1 MHDCSDILKGLSVEQ
16 AAVCKAHGNIILT
29 ACPGSGKTRT
39 LTHLLAYQV
48 AHGQESKK
56 WNIAI
61 TFTNRAAD
69 EISSRIDAMDIDLS
83 NIWTGTI
90 HQFCMRFIIRPYA
103 MYSSRLSKG
112 YSIIDEYTKREYGER
127 IKNEL
132 GIKIGAFDD
141 PFQNPSVV
149 TAYETL
155 LAENKEIDFDMI
167 LYFSD
172 QLLSRYPFIC
182 ENISYVV
189 NSFLVDEFQDTNEL
203 QYSILAKIYKAN
215 KSISLMFVG
224 DVNQAIYGALGG
236 VAKSKAE
243 LDALYETTFQE
254 MSLTG
259 CYRSTQRV
267 VTLYKSFEVSQTGV
281 CSVADIKDT
290 IGTIN
295 YYRDVTKDSLT
306 TEIAA
311 IIQSELAS
319 GTQAEEICVLA
330 PQWQLLFNLS
340 RELRLQLPDVLF
352 DAPDISPIKYD
363 PLNPLFLLA
372 KLLFMSSGEN
382 VPIRKR
388 IATEFISIIRDDL
401 KIMVPDKIQNYDIL
415 SAANNCRTVN
425 IDGIICLRTAI
436 ERVFSLLRIDVN
448 KEKALSNLIKNY
460 FEKIDSRV
468 TQYKLPTDYVSISKY
483 FRDKRGVVISTIHGV
498 KGEEYTTVIA
508 IGLLNGYLPHWDYIY
523 QADKKPL
530 RKTETLKLLYVLCS
544 RAKQNIYLFS
554 ETGRKTKSGS
564 EYTPTDELSLITY
577 FST

>member
-1 MHDCSDILKGLSVEQ
+1 MHDCSDILKGLSTEQ
-16 AAVCKAHGNIILT
+16 VAVCKAHGNILLT

-39 LTHLLAYQV
+39 LTRRLAYQV
-48 AHGQESKK
+48 AQGQALKK

-69 EISSRIDAMDIDLS
+69 EISSQLDDMDIDLS

-103 MYSSRLSKG
+103 MYSSRLSRG
-112 YSIIDEYTKREYGER
+112 YSIIDEYTKREYGKR

-132 GIKIGAFDD
+132 GIKLGAFDD
-141 PFQNPSVV
+141 PFQNPAVV

-155 LAENKEIDFDMI
+155 LAANKEIDFDMI
-167 LYFSD
+167 LRLSD
-172 QLLSRYPFIC
+172 VLLSQCPFIC
-182 ENISYVV
+182 ENISSVV
-189 NSFLVDEFQDTNEL
+189 NSFLIDEFQDTNML
-203 QYSILAKIYKAN
+203 QYSILAKIYRAN
-215 KSISLMFVG
+215 KSIGLMFVG

-236 VAKSKAE
+236 TAKSKSE
-243 LDALYETTFQE
+243 LDALYETAFEE
-254 MSLTG
+254 MPLTG

-267 VTLYKSFEVSQTGV
+267 VNLYKNFEVSQTGV
-281 CSVADIKDT
+281 CSVANIKD
-290 IGTIN
+290 IVGIIN
-295 YYRDVTKDSLT
+295 HYTSVAEDNLT
-306 TEIAA
+306 AKIAA
-311 IIQSELAS
+311 IIHSELAS
-319 GTQAEEICVLA
+319 GTQAREICVLA

-340 RELRLQLPDVLF
+340 RDLRLQLPDVLF
-352 DAPDISPIKYD
+352 DAPDISPIKHD

-415 SAANNCRTVN
+415 SAVNNCRTVN
-425 IDGIICLRTAI
+425 IDGILCLKAAI
-436 ERVFSLLRIDVN
+436 KRVFSLLRIDVN
-448 KEKALSNLIKNY
+448 KEKALSILIKNY

-468 TQYKLPTDYVSISKY
+468 AQYNLPTDYDSISKY

-523 QADKKPL
+523 QADKKLL
-530 RKTETLKLLYVLCS
+530 RKPETLKLLYVLCS

-554 ETGRKTKSGS
+554 ETGRKTKYGS
-564 EYTPTDELSLITY
+564 EYTPTDELSLITH
-577 FST
+577 FFT